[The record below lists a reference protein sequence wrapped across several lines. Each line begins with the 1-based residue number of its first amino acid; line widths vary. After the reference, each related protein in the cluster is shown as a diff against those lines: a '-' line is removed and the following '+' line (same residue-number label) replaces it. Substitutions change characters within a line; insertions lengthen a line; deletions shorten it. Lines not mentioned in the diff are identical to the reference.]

1 MALQIVPANI
11 NFDFMR
17 LHKLMIVISVLA
29 ALGTALLLYTKGLNL
44 GTDFGGG
51 ILMEVQ
57 TPQPAN
63 IPDLRDDLDALGLG
77 TVNIQ
82 EFGAAD
88 RVLIRI
94 GQQRSDTMDAS
105 AAQQAA
111 ISKVRARL
119 DEKLGQIDGTG
130 VTYRRVEFVGPQVGG
145 ELIRKGIWA
154 VVLSTLGVLLFVML
168 RFQWQFGLSAVI
180 ALLHDTLLTIGLFAL
195 TRAEFDLSTL
205 AAVLM
210 IGGYSINDTVV
221 VFDRVREN
229 MRKYRKMPLPDLIN
243 MSVNATLS
251 RTVLTAGTALLALI
265 ALYIFG
271 GAVIKGIVGA
281 LIWGILVGTYSSVF
295 VATPILIYLGLKQE
309 NVTGSGTGKVDIT
322 KPSVPAAGI

>member
-1 MALQIVPANI
+1 MAFNIVPANI
-11 NFDFMR
+11 NINFMKV
-17 LHKLMIVISVLA
+17 HKLMIAISVFMSIGTA
-29 ALGTALLLYTKGLNL
+29 ALLFSEGLNL

-57 TPQPAN
+57 TPAPAD
-63 IPDLRDDLDALGLG
+63 IPHLRDELDNLGLG

-82 EFGAAD
+82 EFGSAD

-94 GQQRSDTMDAS
+94 AQQGSD

-111 ISKVRARL
+111 IAKVR
-119 DEKLGQIDGTG
+119 EKLGQDLGEG
-130 VTYRRVEFVGPQVGG
+130 VNYRRVEFVGPQVGA
-145 ELIRKGIWA
+145 ELIQKGILA
-154 VVLSTLGVLLFVML
+154 VVLSTLGVLAFVMV
-168 RFQWQFGLSAVI
+168 RFQWQFGVSAVI

-195 TRAEFDLSTL
+195 TRAEFDLATL

-243 MSVNATLS
+243 LSVNATLS

-265 ALYIFG
+265 ALYVFG

-309 NVTGSGTGKVDIT
+309 APKAEIT
-322 KPSVPAAGI
+322 KVAGAKS

>member
-1 MALQIVPANI
+1 MAFNIVPANTTF
-11 NFDFMR
+11 NFMR
-17 LHKLMIVISVLA
+17 WHKWMIAISVAL
-29 ALGTALLLYTKGLNL
+29 ALGTAALLYSEGLNL

-63 IPDLRDDLDALGLG
+63 IPDLRDELETLSLG
-77 TVNIQ
+77 TINIQ
-82 EFGAAD
+82 EFGSAD
-88 RVLIRI
+88 RILIRI
-94 GQQRSDTMDAS
+94 AQQGSDV
-105 AAQQAA
+105 AQQAA
-111 ISKVRARL
+111 IAKVRENL
-119 DEKLGQIDGTG
+119 TQKLGEG
-130 VTYRRVEFVGPQVGG
+130 VNYRRVEFVGPQVGA
-145 ELIRKGIWA
+145 ELIQKGVLA
-154 VVLSTLGVLLFVML
+154 VVLSTIGVLIFVMI
-168 RFQWQFGLSAVI
+168 RFQWQFGLSAVM

-243 MSVNATLS
+243 LSVNATLS
-251 RTVLTAGTALLALI
+251 RTFLTAGTALLALI

-281 LIWGILVGTYSSVF
+281 LIWGVVVGTYSSVF

-309 NVTGSGTGKVDIT
+309 PPKAEIT
-322 KPSVPAAGI
+322 KVIAKA

>member
-11 NFDFMR
+11 NFNFMR
-17 LHKLMIVISVLA
+17 WHKLMIAISLLA
-29 ALGTALLLYTKGLNL
+29 ALVTAVLLYTEGLNL

-63 IPDLRDDLDALGLG
+63 ITELRDELDKLDLG

-94 GQQRSDTMDAS
+94 GQQGSDQ
-105 AAQQAA
+105 AQQAA
-111 ISKVRARL
+111 IAKVR
-119 DEKLGQIDGTG
+119 EKLGEGMN
-130 VTYRRVEFVGPQVGG
+130 YRRVEFVGPQVGE
-145 ELIRKGIWA
+145 ELIHKGILA
-154 VVLSTLGVLLFVML
+154 VVLCTLGVLFFVVL
-168 RFQWQFGLSAVI
+168 RFQWQFGVSAVF

-229 MRKYRKMPLPDLIN
+229 MRKYRKMPMPELIN
-243 MSVNATLS
+243 LSINATLS
-251 RTVLTAGTALLALI
+251 RTVLTAGTALLALS

-281 LIWGILVGTYSSVF
+281 LIWGVVVGTYSSIF
-295 VATPILIYLGLKQE
+295 VATPMLIYMGLKDE
-309 NVTGSGTGKVDIT
+309 HKARKDTVEAK
-322 KPSVPAAGI
+322 A

>member
-1 MALQIVPANI
+1 MVLQIVPANT
-11 NFDFMR
+11 NFNFMR
-17 LHKLMIVISVLA
+17 FHKMMIAISLLL
-29 ALGTALLLYTKGLNL
+29 ALGTAVLLYTKGLNL

-63 IPDLRDDLDALGLG
+63 ITDLRDQLDALDLG

-88 RVLIRI
+88 RILIRI
-94 GQQRSDTMDAS
+94 GQQGSD

-111 ISKVRARL
+111 IAKVR
-119 DEKLGQIDGTG
+119 ESLGESMN
-130 VTYRRVEFVGPQVGG
+130 YRRVEFVGPQVGS
-145 ELIRKGIWA
+145 ELIKKGVLAI
-154 VVLSTLGVLLFVML
+154 VLSSVGVLLYVMA
-168 RFQWQFGLSAVI
+168 RFQWQFGLSAVF
-180 ALLHDTLLTIGLFAL
+180 ALLHDSFLTIGLFAV

-229 MRKYRKMPLPDLIN
+229 MRKYRKMPMADIIN
-243 MSVNATLS
+243 LSVNATLS
-251 RTVLTAGTALLALI
+251 RTVLTGGTAILALI
-265 ALYIFG
+265 ALYILG
-271 GAVIKGIVGA
+271 GAVLKGIVGA
-281 LIWGILVGTYSSVF
+281 LIWGIVVGTYSSVF
-295 VATPILIYLGLKQE
+295 VATPILIYMGLKQDTS
-309 NVTGSGTGKVDIT
+309 NQVTIT
-322 KPSVPAAGI
+322 PVKAAS